1 MTFILASSEN
11 NILREPAQR
20 VSKILLLTREDKSH
34 ISSSH
39 RVMFCLL
46 YRCPKQ
52 KIVKFHA
59 QKQIGKSHV
68 IDIFTSED
76 MENISLC
83 IFQYLTIY
91 SI

>member
-46 YRCPKQ
+46 YT
-52 KIVKFHA
+52 
-59 QKQIGKSHV
+59 G
-68 IDIFTSED
+68 
-76 MENISLC
+76 C
-83 IFQYLTIY
+83 IKKN
-91 SI
+91 